1 MGKRVRALTSFSTIT
16 GTGMELLEKNI
27 RRTREFRGKEGNMS
41 WSNTQE
47 IYEKIWNT
55 TRSDK
60 EGMMRYGENS
70 PSGVQNTNEK
80 HRGVSIRRWVW
91 ECSGTA

>member
-1 MGKRVRALTSFSTIT
+1 MGKRVRSLTSFSTIT
-16 GTGMELLEKNI
+16 GIGMGLLEKNI
-27 RRTREFRGKEGNMS
+27 RRTREFRDKEGNMS

-55 TRSDK
+55 TMRSDK

-80 HRGVSIRRWVW
+80 HRRV
-91 ECSGTA
+91 